1 MGSKLKNSNLIYR
14 KLKISD
20 YKQFKELFYLCVNR
34 KISFDFFKWRY
45 FSNKFSF
52 CYGLFENSRLIAN
65 VGMVS
70 IKLNNSNYERLFSRH
85 SSMVLKEY
93 RGNKVFSDLLKKVK
107 NKILNKVR
115 LVAMWPNKKNFSNFG
130 IDKNKIIKKKYY
142 LYQTSLSLKLPLL
155 KKTQNFNI
163 NELIRLK
170 DFIKNKNS
178 LFYKNFIYFRNRYL
192 SYKKKEYFINEFKFK
207 NQRSFFILK
216 RNKDKSGL
224 NYVILDHFGSE
235 KLKFK
240 HLSYLTNNQ
249 NKLVFLSKKK
259 INKPTIKFLNN
270 LYFKIGFIKKFNSN
284 YKKKFLSQ
292 KEIFL
297 GDTDIFMTIGKN

>member
-1 MGSKLKNSNLIYR
+1 
-14 KLKISD
+14 
-20 YKQFKELFYLCVNR
+20 
-34 KISFDFFKWRY
+34 
-45 FSNKFSF
+45 
-52 CYGLFENSRLIAN
+52 
-65 VGMVS
+65 
-70 IKLNNSNYERLFSRH
+70 
-85 SSMVLKEY
+85 
-93 RGNKVFSDLLKKVK
+93 
-107 NKILNKVR
+107 
-115 LVAMWPNKKNFSNFG
+115 
-130 IDKNKIIKKKYY
+130 
-142 LYQTSLSLKLPLL
+142 LSLKLPLL

-240 HLSYLTNNQ
+240 HFSYLTNNQ